1 MDELLLSFAFNF
13 NLRRYSKEH
22 TIASEKGGGG
32 QGLTLVHNSPQPE
45 PFVSLAD

>member
-1 MDELLLSFAFNF
+1 MDELLLGFAF

-32 QGLTLVHNSPQPE
+32 QGLILVHSSPQPE
-45 PFVSLAD
+45 PFVSLAG